1 MNKCH
6 TPVLQNVDPTWNQ
19 DIIRTINQLY
29 CEPHSELSIQELVK
43 ISSDTWEY
51 WLEPILGEVQM
62 IMQLLMT
69 QIKIVTLMSIFNFH
83 VHYTHTVECIKKI
96 STSNSLFLHNWC
108 SWSVKLIRSS
118 DILKSDTSNLASKQS
133 QLYPYSASLVILLC
147 STKRLCQSSPIRT
160 GAFMIKHCSTN
171 YSMFL
176 MPS

>member
-1 MNKCH
+1 MQWIRVINWNPTPSSNGKIDDNASIFGRTGNGMNKCH
-6 TPVLQNVDPTWNQ
+6 TQVLQNVDPTWNQ

-83 VHYTHTVECIKKI
+83 VHYTHIVECIKKI

-108 SWSVKLIRSS
+108 SWSVKVIRSS
-118 DILKSDTSNLASKQS
+118 DKLKKWHFKFS
-133 QLYPYSASLVILLC
+133 I
-147 STKRLCQSSPIRT
+147 
-160 GAFMIKHCSTN
+160 
-171 YSMFL
+171 
-176 MPS
+176 